1 MPPKCW
7 REVVI
12 SEAPDKDQQTEAPTA
27 KRKRDASEEGDVLA
41 SRELATAIM
50 MVGGASWLLFAGQW
64 IFEASQRVVK
74 LGLQFDTGFDTRS
87 RALEMLA
94 EISLPLGSLFV
105 LTLLAAFAAPA
116 LLGSAGFRGKAMAFK
131 ANRINPLSGM
141 KRMFGTHAV
150 SELGK
155 ALAKVTILA
164 LVGYW
169 TLSGW
174 LAKIA
179 GLASV
184 DPRAAT
190 TIIGP
195 AIGNSVAIL
204 TGALLLIAMIDVP
217 IQWFQRT
224 ARLKMSKQQLKEEMR
239 QSDGAPELKQAQRA
253 RQQALLTGS
262 ARKGV
267 LDASVILTNPTHFAV
282 ALRYRPG
289 VDAAPVV
296 VARGRGE
303 MALAIRELASE
314 HHIPSLEYPQLT
326 RAIYFTTRTG
336 HAVAE
341 DLYVAVATILA
352 FVFRLDQM
360 MAEQVQRPE
369 IQVPPGKR
377 FDADGRRA
385 S

>member
-1 MPPKCW
+1 M
-7 REVVI
+7 
-12 SEAPDKDQQTEAPTA
+12 
-27 KRKRDASEEGDVLA
+27 LA

-50 MVGGASWLLFAGQW
+50 MGSGALWLLFAGNW
-64 IFEASQRVVK
+64 IFESSQRVVR

-94 EISLPLGSLFV
+94 EISLPLGSLFT

-116 LLGSAGFRGKAMAFK
+116 LLGSSGFRGKAMAFK
-131 ANRINPLSGM
+131 PSRINPLSGL

-150 SELGK
+150 AELGK

-169 TLSGW
+169 ALSGW
-174 LAKIA
+174 LGKIT

-204 TGALLLIAMIDVP
+204 TGALLLIAMIDLP
-217 IQWFQRT
+217 IQWFQRN

-239 QSDGAPELKQAQRA
+239 QSDGAPELKQAQRVI
-253 RQQALLTGS
+253 QQALLTGS

-289 VDAAPVV
+289 LDAAPVV

-303 MALAIRELASE
+303 TALAIRQLGSE
-314 HHIPSLEYPQLT
+314 HHIPALEYPQLT

-352 FVFRLDQM
+352 FVFRLDLM
-360 MAEQVQRPE
+360 MAEQIQRPE
-369 IQVPPGKR
+369 IQVPPDKR
-377 FDADGRRA
+377 FDADGRLA

>member
-1 MPPKCW
+1 M
-7 REVVI
+7 
-12 SEAPDKDQQTEAPTA
+12 SEAPDRDQQTEAPTA
-27 KRKRDASEEGDVLA
+27 KRKKDAVNEGDVLA
-41 SRELATAIM
+41 SRELATALM
-50 MVGGASWLLFAGQW
+50 MIGGSLWLLFAGKW
-64 IFEASQRVVK
+64 IFESSQRVVR
-74 LGLQFDTGFDTRS
+74 LGLQFDPHVNAES
-87 RALEMLA
+87 RALDLLR
-94 EISLPLGSLFV
+94 EILMPLGSLFL
-105 LTLLAAFAAPA
+105 LTLVAAVAAPA
-116 LLGSAGFRGKAMAFK
+116 LLGSAGFRGTAMAFK
-131 ANRINPLSGM
+131 ASRISPLAGL
-141 KRMFGTHAV
+141 KRMFGMHAV

-155 ALAKVTILA
+155 ALAKVSILGA
-164 LVGYW
+164 VGYW
-169 TLSGW
+169 VLSNW
-174 LAKIA
+174 LANIV
-179 GLASV
+179 GLAST

-190 TIIGP
+190 TIMGP

-217 IQWFQRT
+217 IQWFQRNV
-224 ARLKMSKQQLKEEMR
+224 RLKMSKQQLKEEMR

-253 RQQALLTGS
+253 KQHALLTGS

-289 VDAAPVV
+289 IDAAPIV

-303 MALAIRELASE
+303 TALAIRQLAGE
-314 HHIPSLEYPQLT
+314 HHIPTLEYPQLT

-360 MAEQVQRPE
+360 MAEKMRQPE
-369 IQVPPGKR
+369 ILVPPAKR
-377 FDADGRRA
+377 FDAEGRPLA
-385 S
+385 